1 MYEFV
6 HWPYSCVGL
15 YRFQKQQLYYDHRFR
30 IIPISTAKVC
40 LFICHLFFFEHLKYL
55 RSAASAR
62 YYVEETFELLRE
74 VSRRYLV
81 GYNNA

>member
-15 YRFQKQQLYYDHRFR
+15 YGFQMQQLYYDHRFWT
-30 IIPISTAKVC
+30 IPISTAKVC
-40 LFICHLFFFEHLKYL
+40 FLIYHLFFFEDLMYQ
-55 RSAASAR
+55 RYAASAR
-62 YYVEETFELLRE
+62 YYAEKTFELLRE
-74 VSRRYLV
+74 ASRGYLV

>member
-15 YRFQKQQLYYDHRFR
+15 YGFQMQQLYYDHRFR
-30 IIPISTAKVC
+30 TIPISTAKVC
-40 LFICHLFFFEHLKYL
+40 PLIFHLFFFEHLKYQ

-62 YYVEETFELLRE
+62 YNVEETFELLRE
-74 VSRRYLV
+74 ATRGHLV